1 KSIANP
7 HGIFNRHVQTADRSR
22 NCRQRRFRVGQT
34 SRIVR
39 RCPTQTVALSS
50 QRRKP
55 LGHGAGQ
62 CGVAGQRGGVQEVAA
77 TSVQAERQPFLTG
90 KSSKSS
96 SGDGAS
102 ARRFGAG
109 SAAPR
114 LASAADRDRG
124 AERRLTPWRRRNLRR
139 RLRESVAR
147 RCLGRLDGPTRRQTS
162 KSPTALAKS
171 RAVRLDASRAANGAP
186 RANRRRITR
195 CLASDS
201 DTLDSVDSCTLYSV
215 DGCTLDSVDGCTLYS
230 VDGCTLDS
238 VDGCT
243 LGGLTLDSVDGCT
256 LDSWTLHFGL
266 GGRLHFVLGG
276 RCTLDDKRAPE
287 LVSEMPS
294 VGPGGYGFGDGRPA
308 YGRTKRRVVE
318 CPESGRAAGVSLLAL
333 DVETSSKAKQTVDN
347 AGWGE
352 LYGCGEQR
360 AVGELRVRPSVLR
373 PTKWKLKA
381 GKPTESRASAS
392 TKHRVCAPVD
402 VSSSLIRVVCCPAST
417 KICGIVAGLPEL
429 PSSVQGRQRAALFQ
443 ELFEAVLLHDAFK
456 ISNEQVTIAALDA
469 RPNDLLCCVDE
480 SICAAHRQPSPHGN
494 QISGHHRR
502 SELRRL
508 PGRLHQ
514 TGHLATSFPCQ
525 LKEAPAVADRF
536 NTAKA
541 RQPATHSTDVGVAD
555 RRCQSRH
562 PKTRAAASLQS
573 EVGTE
578 ARRGQTATTG
588 SAKSRVDA
596 QAKKMFQVAKEA
608 DGIAEVGLAAVSKA
622 VSPATFL
629 ACRSMPSRASLY
641 MRRTKL
647 RRLRSRLLHQLTKHK
662 PGKRSAP
669 ALHMLQQFAAVLLRI
684 SQTLC
689 CRLSLSEIGRT
700 HPDEMLSQLVPS
712 RPVAGHVQ
720 RRVASQVLPV
730 DVAATQCQP
739 IGEGDRQTD
748 VAVASIRQSTKLQH
762 QQVQIGV
769 LPTTTTTWPS
779 ASRLSARD
787 FQEFCSL
794 RAGAVLAVDR
804 LHVAHLAGVHHVSH
818 DHQTALRLAQ
828 ASARPPEIGVKVQLV
843 LPSAQVVS
851 VARRTQRARLE
862 SRLLLHKHPASPGA
876 AAVPHRLAALV
887 EHEQLART
895 VSQAER
901 LTARVA
907 AAHRGTEIFRPIE
920 PPGVSM
926 KSFLMH
932 RSRSSAECRVVLPGL
947 DRSCLSASELFSLIS
962 GFSGFQVRA
971 AILGT
976 INCRDI
982 FQICLAPSDF
992 VILFQE
998 PVKQAVGEIKDQ
1010 LDGAD
1015 EDDDEEGNDLDK
1027 VEQHQLKRT
1036 AGSMESLMSGG
1047 SLEPTF
1053 DEYMNVVGRRHK
1065 YQAAFMVTI
1074 ALAVAFPSMQIHS
1087 VNFTML
1093 RRPFV
1098 CATGFGSNNSS
1109 AAASID
1115 WASVSNLSSCQ
1126 IPGPTSAPEA
1136 TQNGSV
1142 PSAAGI
1148 PCQRFLF
1155 NSSDPMSKTVTESF
1169 GLVCGWE
1176 PIATVVKVM
1185 FMLGFLF
1192 GSTSYG
1198 ILSDRWGRRNAY
1210 LLACVNLAV
1219 GGVIAAFVKEV
1230 AAYAVFRFV
1239 TGFAASGLLTVCFAW
1254 HTEMQHSRHRFL
1266 FTMLMKQGWS
1276 AGIFLLTGA
1285 AYVTQHWRYLEL
1297 VISAPALLLLL
1308 AHFYVVE
1315 SPRWLMQVGR
1325 ACDATAALHKMAAVN
1340 GRTNRLDSLLA
1351 DRERRNA
1358 MHLYIRES
1366 HQRIKQQ
1373 QQQQH
1378 QQLQHQQQ
1386 TRKQRKPSGQQSS
1399 EGEDTDCTSET
1410 RRDSKNLSVLQ
1421 ENGLQSLQ
1429 SLHPHQL
1436 RDKNTPAQL
1445 ATQHSCQKPVA
1456 ATAPLAHLLSRQVIR
1471 SVAFAVWSVFAMV
1484 SFGYYGLS
1492 LGWSDFGVVAGG
1504 NNGGSSPF
1512 VAMALG
1518 GCAEVAARVLGTVC
1532 GLRLGR
1538 VRLLAGSMG
1547 VGGAA
1552 LLLTAAL
1559 RHNQLLPVEAAIAL
1573 ALTGRFGLLLA
1584 FELIWLYASEVFP
1597 TPARNSAVGVGST
1610 AARVGGVLAPEL
1622 TLLSKLWPQLPLV
1635 TCGVVSLIGCLL
1647 SAAVLPETRNC
1658 PAPDTLDEAEK
1669 QMLEGRGRG
1678 CIRDCGVCRV
1688 VCLFILHYIFVFLL
1702 STKNDMISIGSGKI
1716 TVEFFSADIVFRVAQ
1731 LQSGWRFRHDVGG
1744 LFERTRGLFLAFGSD
1759 YLGVYRRK
1767 IGNLTLALASRFA
1780 SASAAM
1786 ARCIWNCGPYARLLN
1801 ECHWLVIEA
1810 LDGGEH
1816 PKDISRL
1823 LNVKE
1828 KVVYSI
1834 QQRVETLPAEIAC
1847 ERVAIAKESCSRAS
1861 GPTATRCSGDE
1872 PFVDVA
1878 EMQQKLR
1885 EQLQALEKQLK
1896 IVGRDADI
1904 PAVRKNLQTVERRQ
1918 DLSCRWLNVGRRQT
1932 DLRKQLA
1939 LLLLLHQ
1946 LLLSGG
1952 WQGRWDR
1959 PTVQLPKRTNA
1970 CSASRQWYW
1979 KLWSMLLL
1987 LLLLQIRRSLTGW
2000 QQRRYGGITG
2010 KNSWVATELRLPQTL
2025 VRSGPL
2031 RMLKISCR
2039 HHACSELASR
2049 QFVVHQ
2055 HGRNSLDW
2063 LQFADSSAAS
2073 VAAAATVSAA
2083 AENWTVPAAA
2093 SAAVFAASASL
2104 HLNPDFRVSLAAGA
2118 FHFHL
2123 HRRRRRHA
2131 EAPSTTAASSRS
2143 PRVAVWRSRPGLWLP
2158 PSPDIMQSSVTSAGS
2173 RLDVNSALSHQA
2185 SFIAIFLAVVVAEFL
2200 FFFFF
2205 IIVSFVVVVDAA
2217 QEALAD
2223 QQVAGRVVFKR
2234 QLGSF
2239 GCDQLGVSI
2248 LFEVFIKVLVV
2259 TAGRC

>member
-1 KSIANP
+1 
-7 HGIFNRHVQTADRSR
+7 
-22 NCRQRRFRVGQT
+22 
-34 SRIVR
+34 
-39 RCPTQTVALSS
+39 
-50 QRRKP
+50 
-55 LGHGAGQ
+55 
-62 CGVAGQRGGVQEVAA
+62 
-77 TSVQAERQPFLTG
+77 
-90 KSSKSS
+90 
-96 SGDGAS
+96 
-102 ARRFGAG
+102 
-109 SAAPR
+109 
-114 LASAADRDRG
+114 
-124 AERRLTPWRRRNLRR
+124 
-139 RLRESVAR
+139 
-147 RCLGRLDGPTRRQTS
+147 
-162 KSPTALAKS
+162 
-171 RAVRLDASRAANGAP
+171 
-186 RANRRRITR
+186 
-195 CLASDS
+195 
-201 DTLDSVDSCTLYSV
+201 
-215 DGCTLDSVDGCTLYS
+215 
-230 VDGCTLDS
+230 
-238 VDGCT
+238 
-243 LGGLTLDSVDGCT
+243 
-256 LDSWTLHFGL
+256 
-266 GGRLHFVLGG
+266 
-276 RCTLDDKRAPE
+276 
-287 LVSEMPS
+287 M
-294 VGPGGYGFGDGRPA
+294 
-308 YGRTKRRVVE
+308 
-318 CPESGRAAGVSLLAL
+318 
-333 DVETSSKAKQTVDN
+333 
-347 AGWGE
+347 
-352 LYGCGEQR
+352 
-360 AVGELRVRPSVLR
+360 
-373 PTKWKLKA
+373 
-381 GKPTESRASAS
+381 
-392 TKHRVCAPVD
+392 
-402 VSSSLIRVVCCPAST
+402 
-417 KICGIVAGLPEL
+417 
-429 PSSVQGRQRAALFQ
+429 
-443 ELFEAVLLHDAFK
+443 
-456 ISNEQVTIAALDA
+456 
-469 RPNDLLCCVDE
+469 
-480 SICAAHRQPSPHGN
+480 
-494 QISGHHRR
+494 
-502 SELRRL
+502 
-508 PGRLHQ
+508 
-514 TGHLATSFPCQ
+514 
-525 LKEAPAVADRF
+525 
-536 NTAKA
+536 
-541 RQPATHSTDVGVAD
+541 
-555 RRCQSRH
+555 
-562 PKTRAAASLQS
+562 
-573 EVGTE
+573 
-578 ARRGQTATTG
+578 
-588 SAKSRVDA
+588 
-596 QAKKMFQVAKEA
+596 
-608 DGIAEVGLAAVSKA
+608 
-622 VSPATFL
+622 
-629 ACRSMPSRASLY
+629 
-641 MRRTKL
+641 
-647 RRLRSRLLHQLTKHK
+647 
-662 PGKRSAP
+662 
-669 ALHMLQQFAAVLLRI
+669 
-684 SQTLC
+684 
-689 CRLSLSEIGRT
+689 
-700 HPDEMLSQLVPS
+700 
-712 RPVAGHVQ
+712 
-720 RRVASQVLPV
+720 
-730 DVAATQCQP
+730 
-739 IGEGDRQTD
+739 
-748 VAVASIRQSTKLQH
+748 
-762 QQVQIGV
+762 
-769 LPTTTTTWPS
+769 
-779 ASRLSARD
+779 
-787 FQEFCSL
+787 
-794 RAGAVLAVDR
+794 
-804 LHVAHLAGVHHVSH
+804 
-818 DHQTALRLAQ
+818 
-828 ASARPPEIGVKVQLV
+828 
-843 LPSAQVVS
+843 
-851 VARRTQRARLE
+851 
-862 SRLLLHKHPASPGA
+862 
-876 AAVPHRLAALV
+876 
-887 EHEQLART
+887 
-895 VSQAER
+895 
-901 LTARVA
+901 
-907 AAHRGTEIFRPIE
+907 
-920 PPGVSM
+920 
-926 KSFLMH
+926 
-932 RSRSSAECRVVLPGL
+932 
-947 DRSCLSASELFSLIS
+947 
-962 GFSGFQVRA
+962 
-971 AILGT
+971 
-976 INCRDI
+976 
-982 FQICLAPSDF
+982 
-992 VILFQE
+992 QE

-1678 CIRDCGVCRV
+1678 CIRDCGVCR
-1688 VCLFILHYIFVFLL
+1688 
-1702 STKNDMISIGSGKI
+1702 
-1716 TVEFFSADIVFRVAQ
+1716 
-1731 LQSGWRFRHDVGG
+1731 
-1744 LFERTRGLFLAFGSD
+1744 
-1759 YLGVYRRK
+1759 
-1767 IGNLTLALASRFA
+1767 
-1780 SASAAM
+1780 
-1786 ARCIWNCGPYARLLN
+1786 
-1801 ECHWLVIEA
+1801 
-1810 LDGGEH
+1810 
-1816 PKDISRL
+1816 
-1823 LNVKE
+1823 
-1828 KVVYSI
+1828 
-1834 QQRVETLPAEIAC
+1834 
-1847 ERVAIAKESCSRAS
+1847 
-1861 GPTATRCSGDE
+1861 
-1872 PFVDVA
+1872 
-1878 EMQQKLR
+1878 
-1885 EQLQALEKQLK
+1885 
-1896 IVGRDADI
+1896 
-1904 PAVRKNLQTVERRQ
+1904 
-1918 DLSCRWLNVGRRQT
+1918 
-1932 DLRKQLA
+1932 
-1939 LLLLLHQ
+1939 
-1946 LLLSGG
+1946 
-1952 WQGRWDR
+1952 
-1959 PTVQLPKRTNA
+1959 
-1970 CSASRQWYW
+1970 
-1979 KLWSMLLL
+1979 
-1987 LLLLQIRRSLTGW
+1987 
-2000 QQRRYGGITG
+2000 
-2010 KNSWVATELRLPQTL
+2010 
-2025 VRSGPL
+2025 
-2031 RMLKISCR
+2031 
-2039 HHACSELASR
+2039 
-2049 QFVVHQ
+2049 
-2055 HGRNSLDW
+2055 
-2063 LQFADSSAAS
+2063 
-2073 VAAAATVSAA
+2073 
-2083 AENWTVPAAA
+2083 
-2093 SAAVFAASASL
+2093 
-2104 HLNPDFRVSLAAGA
+2104 
-2118 FHFHL
+2118 
-2123 HRRRRRHA
+2123 
-2131 EAPSTTAASSRS
+2131 
-2143 PRVAVWRSRPGLWLP
+2143 
-2158 PSPDIMQSSVTSAGS
+2158 
-2173 RLDVNSALSHQA
+2173 
-2185 SFIAIFLAVVVAEFL
+2185 
-2200 FFFFF
+2200 
-2205 IIVSFVVVVDAA
+2205 
-2217 QEALAD
+2217 
-2223 QQVAGRVVFKR
+2223 
-2234 QLGSF
+2234 
-2239 GCDQLGVSI
+2239 
-2248 LFEVFIKVLVV
+2248 
-2259 TAGRC
+2259 